1 MIYKVLLRCVQ
12 RLIVLF
18 KFIYL
23 NFIYLQ
29 NN

>member
-1 MIYKVLLRCVQ
+1 MYAEYAEINCSIKV
-12 RLIVLF
+12 
-18 KFIYL
+18 YL